1 VINLL
6 TITRGVL
13 VALVAGYVAALVG
26 LYFFQRTLLYQPSG
40 GRVAPVDAGL
50 AAAQELT
57 IDTPDREQLIAWFVK
72 AKPGHPTF
80 LYFHGNG
87 ANLANRV
94 VRFQMFADEG
104 WGVFAMSYR
113 SFSGSTGQPTEAN
126 NVADALLAYDV
137 LTKSGV
143 GPEKIIAY
151 GESLGTG
158 IAVQVAGQRQV
169 AGLVLD
175 APYDSMAA
183 VAQAHY
189 PMFPVSLMIQD
200 RYESERHIANVRVP
214 ILIMHGELDA
224 VIPIAHGKALA
235 AAAPEPKTLVIFPNG
250 RHENLPQVGGV
261 VAVRT
266 WLANTVARAGSG
278 AAFPK

>member
-1 VINLL
+1 MINWL
-6 TITRGVL
+6 TIARGVL
-13 VALVAGYVAALVG
+13 IVLVAGYAAVLVG
-26 LYFFQRTLLYQPSG
+26 LYFFQRSLLYQPSG
-40 GRVAPVDAGL
+40 GRVAPADAGL

-57 IDTPDREQLIAWFVK
+57 IDTPDREQLIAWHLK
-72 AKPGHPTF
+72 AKPGRPTL

-94 VRFQMFADEG
+94 VRFQLLADEG
-104 WGVFAMSYR
+104 WGVFAISYR
-113 SFSGSTGQPTEAN
+113 SFSGSTGQPTEVN
-126 NVADALLAYDV
+126 NVADALLAYDT
-137 LTKSGV
+137 LRKNGV
-143 GPEKIIAY
+143 EPESIIAY

-158 IAVQVAGQRQV
+158 IAVQVAGQKDV

-189 PMFPVSLMIQD
+189 PMFPVRWLIQD
-200 RYESERHIANVRVP
+200 RYESDRHIANVRAP

-235 AAAPEPKTLVIFPNG
+235 AAAPEPKTLVTFPNG
-250 RHENLPQVGGV
+250 SHENLPQAGGIA
-261 VAVRT
+261 AVRT
-266 WLANTVARAGSG
+266 WLATTVARARSD
-278 AAFPK
+278 ASIAN